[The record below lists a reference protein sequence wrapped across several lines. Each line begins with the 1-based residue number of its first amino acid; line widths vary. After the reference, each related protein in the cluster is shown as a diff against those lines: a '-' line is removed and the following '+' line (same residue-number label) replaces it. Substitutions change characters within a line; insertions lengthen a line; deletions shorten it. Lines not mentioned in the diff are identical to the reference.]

1 MPKATFTLDS
11 VKKSGTDFARVKLGQ
26 NEIWRVVVIE
36 KEPTYAWTHRL
47 QKPRF
52 SPVTGE
58 MLMKTVERRN
68 GEKISLPDLDF
79 VGAPTCL
86 GTLEVLDDKG
96 VDPAHCPA
104 CDAAL
109 KSPEQFTQPERR
121 FAVHVLKYATKSGS
135 PQISQPF
142 SVETRVWV
150 MSENRFAK
158 VTQVIT
164 EWGGDPT
171 SVDLVLGPCNNAG
184 FQNYEVAA
192 GAVCEMR
199 ADSERLKRAAE
210 TFRENNAGDLEPYC
224 GRVTDRR
231 FIEQDIDDVRAA
243 WKKAQ
248 GGAAPAPVDTSGT
261 LDSSMLDT
269 LAAPAAQPAA
279 PAGEPLSALDDIVGG
294 TSEPAAAPAEV
305 AAAVPSSPAAPAA
318 PKGEDM
324 SFEDLLNGLAK

>member
-104 CDAAL
+104 CAAAL
-109 KSPEQFTQPERR
+109 KTPEQFTQPERR
-121 FAVHVLKYATKSGS
+121 FAVHVLKYATKPGT
-135 PQISQPF
+135 SQVALPF

-171 SVDLVLGPCNNAG
+171 AVDLVLGPCNNAG
-184 FQNYEVAA
+184 FQNYEIAA
-192 GAVCEMR
+192 GNVCEMR
-199 ADSERLKRAAE
+199 ADKDRMQRAVE

-231 FIEQDIDDVRAA
+231 FIEQDVDDVRAA
-243 WKKAQ
+243 WRKAS
-248 GGAAPAPVDTSGT
+248 GGAAPTPVDTSGT

-269 LAAPAAQPAA
+269 IAAPAAQPAA
-279 PAGEPLSALDDIVGG
+279 PVAEPLSALDDTVGA
-294 TSEPAAAPAEV
+294 SIPAEVPAAAPV
-305 AAAVPSSPAAPAA
+305 AVSAAAPAA
-318 PKGEDM
+318 SAGEDM
-324 SFEDLLNGLAK
+324 SFDDLLNGLGAK